1 MKNFC
6 SLKPVKSVLAQYI
19 CEFMILDAWHW
30 NKCKYE
36 TVSKVAKDE
45 LNRKITLV
53 QSRSTPQ
60 GGWSS
65 SCREGK
71 RETTPDDTDSMGVF
85 TLKGVPQN
93 QKCEILDCPVGN
105 LFNRSWASENCCEKP
120 YLSPIWPL
128 TIDRWKGSGLH
139 RAPTKHFDI
148 CNCWGWLIRLPNPL
162 FEDFEVSW
170 RIWLGM
176 EFLSQR

>member
-1 MKNFC
+1 MRSRTRMMKHCEILANIFLKFQATWFREVAVLRGSRVSLLGSKDKQVMKNFC
-6 SLKPVKSVLAQYI
+6 SPKPVKSVLAQYI

-60 GGWSS
+60 AGWSS

-71 RETTPDDTDSMGVF
+71 REPTSDGTDSMGVHRLHWRGF
-85 TLKGVPQN
+85 HKTKSVKLF
-93 QKCEILDCPVGN
+93 DCPAHELLKTAFKTYN
-105 LFNRSWASENCCEKP
+105 ISLLW
-120 YLSPIWPL
+120 PI
-128 TIDRWKGSGLH
+128 
-139 RAPTKHFDI
+139 
-148 CNCWGWLIRLPNPL
+148 
-162 FEDFEVSW
+162 
-170 RIWLGM
+170 
-176 EFLSQR
+176 